1 MELSEEKRP
10 TKNDIPDEIMM
21 KVSSFP
27 SMPGAGIKL
36 RALLAEENVSMD
48 EIVRILHHDPGL
60 SANVLRLANSSFLV
74 CPEKL
79 KL

>member
-1 MELSEEKRP
+1 MELSEEMRP
-10 TKNDIPDEIMM
+10 IKNDIPDEIMI

-36 RALLAEENVSMD
+36 RALLAEEDVSMD
-48 EIVRILHHDPGL
+48 EIEGILRHDRDFPPTFLGWQIL
-60 SANVLRLANSSFLV
+60 PFLAY
-74 CPEKL
+74 PEKL

>member
-10 TKNDIPDEIMM
+10 IKNDIPDEIMI

-36 RALLAEENVSMD
+36 RALLAEEDVSMD
-48 EIVRILHHDPGL
+48 EIEGILRHDRDFPPTFLGWQIL
-60 SANVLRLANSSFLV
+60 PFLAY
-74 CPEKL
+74 PEKL